1 MDKALP
7 NSVNVLRLAEHGSVI
22 EGELPIS
29 KMKRL
34 KSLLLNDTG
43 NVLINLEFGTG
54 DENRPYVKGLIEC
67 ELALECQRCL
77 ETMKY
82 RVHDEVALT
91 PVLSVNQTDGIPE
104 GFEPL
109 LVTRDAQSLSEI
121 VEDELLLR
129 LPVVAKHE
137 NECLS
142 LKRVEVE
149 MTKKSH
155 PFEKVLSELKKNH

>member
-1 MDKALP
+1 MDKVLP
-7 NSVNVLRLAEHGSVI
+7 TSVNVLRLAEHGSVV

-34 KSLLLNDTG
+34 KPLLLNDTG
-43 NVLINLEFGTG
+43 SVLINLEFGTG
-54 DENRPYVKGLIEC
+54 DESRPYVKGTIKC

-77 ETMKY
+77 ETRVY
-82 RVHDEVALT
+82 RIDDEVALT
-91 PVLSVNQTDGIPE
+91 PVLSIDHTEGIPE

-137 NECLS
+137 NECLR

-149 MTKKSH
+149 MTEKSH